1 MSKEDFHPYSR
12 LHFSNKGEQP
22 MTADEPRPEEKDLP
36 SRSRSVS
43 QCVLPE
49 YKNEYCFGTC
59 EKTETPRDRDVGG
72 LIA

>member
-1 MSKEDFHPYSR
+1 
-12 LHFSNKGEQP
+12 

-59 EKTETPRDRDVGG
+59 EKTETLRDCDVEG